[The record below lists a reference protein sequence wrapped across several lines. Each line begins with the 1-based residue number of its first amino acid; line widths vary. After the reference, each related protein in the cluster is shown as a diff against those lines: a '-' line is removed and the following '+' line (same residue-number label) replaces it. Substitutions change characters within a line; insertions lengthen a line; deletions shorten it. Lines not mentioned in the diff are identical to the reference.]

1 MAKNIPSTILD
12 SMLAACEGDNIHV
25 TSAEPTTYTEASST
39 YRLATQAISGGNYAK
54 AAGDVSGRKNTL
66 TPPSGTSISSSGTA
80 THLAVTNGT
89 ALRLVTTCTSQ
100 ALTSGGAVNIGAF
113 AHELRAAA

>member
-1 MAKNIPSTILD
+1 MAKNIPATILD
-12 SMLAACEGDNIHV
+12 NMLSQCEGDNIHV
-25 TSAEPTTYTEASST
+25 CSAEPTTYTEAATT
-39 YRLATQAISGGNYAK
+39 YKLATQAISAGNYAK
-54 AAGDVSGRKNTL
+54 ANGDVSGRKNTL
-66 TPPSGTSISSSGTA
+66 TPPSGTSISNSGTA
-80 THLAVTNGT
+80 THLAVTNST